1 MSNPP
6 VAGQAESDSDAKKPR
21 AGRTWTPL
29 ARALEATGDHWTLPI
44 ALALA
49 PGRTRL
55 AHLRERLPGISTGV
69 LERGLQQMVNQGLVS
84 RSRFKEKPP
93 RVELEL
99 TGAGRE
105 LVPIAEALAS
115 WGMRHLWSQ
124 PQERERVDVSAL
136 LRLLP
141 SMVGSRA
148 ELPDGS
154 LEAILTDADAPA
166 RFRYRVSGGRLSIV
180 EGSRQPAA
188 TQEPSEEPPLVPERA
203 SASIRGSAEAW
214 LAALGPT
221 GGDDALGITG
231 NEPLARGV
239 LAAFPGSPTAVCHNG
254 CRGGHRGD
262 SQGA

>member
-1 MSNPP
+1 MSNPL
-6 VAGQAESDSDAKKPR
+6 VAGQAESDSDEMKPR

-99 TGAGRE
+99 TDAGRE

-115 WGMRHLWSQ
+115 WGLRHLWSQ
-124 PQERERVDVSAL
+124 PQERERVDVAAL

-141 SMVGSRA
+141 SIVGSHT

-154 LEAILTDADAPA
+154 LEAVLTDAGAPT
-166 RFRYRVSGGRLSIV
+166 RFRYRVSGGHLSIV
-180 EGSRQPAA
+180 EGSEQPA
-188 TQEPSEEPPLVPERA
+188 TTPGPDGEPAPAPERP

-214 LAALGPT
+214 IAALGPI
-221 GGDDALGITG
+221 GGDEALAITG

-239 LAAFPGSPTAVCHNG
+239 LAALPGSPTAVCHNG
-254 CRGGHRGD
+254 GRGRHRGD
-262 SQGA
+262 PQGP